1 MVGTPEI
8 QNDTTDWSEV
18 VELQRAGAATRQ
30 AAWQT
35 SAHVDEDR
43 VARTFARARYWS
55 QCGLPWRV
63 AASRARMEIGADPP
77 PVDPHDTFR
86 RRFPEPVTETEKAR
100 ARHAAHTAAAAMT
113 RVMNPPHRH
122 TA

>member
-1 MVGTPEI
+1 MVSTPEI
-8 QNDTTDWSEV
+8 QNDPTDWTEV
-18 VELQRAGAATRQ
+18 VALQRAGAATRQ

-43 VARTFARARYWS
+43 VQRTYDRARYWN

-63 AASRARMEIGADPP
+63 AASRARTEVAADPP

-86 RRFPEPVTETEKAR
+86 RRFPEPTTETGKAR
-100 ARHAAHTAAAAMT
+100 ARRAAHHAAHAMT
-113 RVMNPPHRH
+113 NTMTRSSTH
-122 TA
+122 AA